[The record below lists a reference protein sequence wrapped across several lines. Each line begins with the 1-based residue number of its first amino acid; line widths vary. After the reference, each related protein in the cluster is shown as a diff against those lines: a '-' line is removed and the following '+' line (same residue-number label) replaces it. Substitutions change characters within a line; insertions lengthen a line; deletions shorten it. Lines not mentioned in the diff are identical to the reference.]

1 MNNIKLGYLSALLT
15 VGLGTVFFLVN
26 SCQNEG
32 TPIEKLPE
40 ICFESQVLPIF
51 QNNCALSG
59 CHDSGGESGYDFTYP
74 KVNLNAK
81 GIFEA
86 VKAGNPDKS
95 LAYQAMT
102 GTLQLMPPHNPLP
115 ENKRAII
122 RLWIEQ
128 GANETTCT
136 QTKSAGT
143 N

>member
-15 VGLGTVFFLVN
+15 IGLGSVIFLVN

-32 TPIEKLPE
+32 TPLEKLPL

-51 QNNCALSG
+51 QNNCAVSG
-59 CHDSGGESGYDFTYP
+59 CHDSGGESGYDLSY
-74 KVNLNAK
+74 AK
-81 GIFEA
+81 GIQDA
-86 VKAGNPDKS
+86 VVAGNPDKS
-95 LAYQAMT
+95 PAYHAMT
-102 GTLQLMPPHNPLP
+102 STFKLMPPHNPLP
-115 ENKRAII
+115 ESKRAII

-128 GANETTCT
+128 GANKTTCV